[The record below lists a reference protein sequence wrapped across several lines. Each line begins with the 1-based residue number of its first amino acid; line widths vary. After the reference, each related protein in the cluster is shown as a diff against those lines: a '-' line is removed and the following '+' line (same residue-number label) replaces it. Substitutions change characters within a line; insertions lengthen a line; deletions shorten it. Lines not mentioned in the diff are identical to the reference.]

1 MKKNVIT
8 ADFLRK
14 TVMPCLL
21 LMGVLLP
28 KAMVYGQ
35 SDAEEKQAI
44 LAMMRLEEKYW
55 NSGDI
60 EAYVSLYAPEDS
72 VRMIHS
78 KGAIYGKDNILA
90 FYKKYWPKEKMG
102 QLTLDGVRLE
112 RLSDEYYYNSGYFH
126 VKQDDGKTVEGRF
139 SGLMKKIKGK
149 WYIYVDHSS

>member
-1 MKKNVIT
+1 MDMKRIEINCKT
-8 ADFLRK
+8 KSFLLFI
-14 TVMPCLL
+14 LL
-21 LMGVLLP
+21 LMVVP
-28 KAMVYGQ
+28 KISFSQ
-35 SDAEEKQAI
+35 SDAEERKAI

-72 VRMIHS
+72 VRMIYS

-102 QLTLDGVRLE
+102 QLTLDGERLE

-126 VKQDDGKTVEGRF
+126 VKQEDGKMVDGRF
-139 SGLMKKIKGK
+139 SGLVKKIKGK
-149 WYIYVDHSS
+149 WYIYVDHSG